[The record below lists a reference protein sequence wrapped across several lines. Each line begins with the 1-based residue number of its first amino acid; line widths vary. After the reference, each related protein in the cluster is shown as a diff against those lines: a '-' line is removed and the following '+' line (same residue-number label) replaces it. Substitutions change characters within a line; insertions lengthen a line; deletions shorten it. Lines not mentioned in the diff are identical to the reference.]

1 MSPRSPMKVLDP
13 NCKPPSFPAAQLSE
27 CLQRCLTPQSVPPGL
42 ALPATPTF
50 LPCFSEQPCVQPKS
64 LPLAVGPPEMEPQV
78 ACVESP
84 EKTAGGVPMVQALRN
99 KEGSELVSCQ
109 LSRLSGATLD
119 AFCWELVAAV
129 LPDICRLACD
139 VHASPVISQLISLP
153 DLAPDLRRRLVSS
166 LRGSL
171 LKLTRDKRG
180 CWVLQQALELGGPEL
195 QDALKDELKG
205 KVLSC
210 SQHLHGN
217 FVLQKCVELL
227 SQPAISF
234 IASELKNHALVAALD
249 VYSCRVLQ
257 RLIEHCQGSH
267 MTELVE
273 KLMRPDNLERLVT
286 DAYGHNVLRAL
297 LVHGSGAELRRI
309 VESLFAEEGKLLVYA
324 RNRHASLVLDQCLEA
339 LSGERAQELK
349 EERDAVMSAL
359 LGEGSTSVFSLIALD
374 RFGNYIVQRAI
385 SGCRGHEQQ
394 RILQL
399 LVSLGPRLRRTANG
413 RHIMCAAR
421 KKFGS
426 EALAEL
432 GASLKA
438 MH

>member
-1 MSPRSPMKVLDP
+1 MFMHELGRLAQESLCQLWTQTLHELQLPRFTKRYPELIDALLFRLLEMVVQMSEAMGTAADAAQAQGGQDDKSRPDSQGDGDQPDNRPEDAGQSAPQADGQQPVEERTLLSPMKVLDP

-99 KEGSELVSCQ
+99 KEGSELVSLGRTERQ
-109 LSRLSGATLD
+109 KEPLEAQGGRNSPFGLLGQFLSRR
-119 AFCWELVAAV
+119 LVCE
-129 LPDICRLACD
+129 DICRLACD

-227 SQPAISF
+227 
-234 IASELKNHALVAALD
+234 
-249 VYSCRVLQ
+249 
-257 RLIEHCQGSH
+257 
-267 MTELVE
+267 
-273 KLMRPDNLERLVT
+273 PDNLERLVT

-359 LGEGSTSVFSLIALD
+359 LGEGSTSVFSLML
-374 RFGNYIVQRAI
+374 
-385 SGCRGHEQQ
+385 
-394 RILQL
+394 
-399 LVSLGPRLRRTANG
+399 
-413 RHIMCAAR
+413 
-421 KKFGS
+421 
-426 EALAEL
+426 
-432 GASLKA
+432 
-438 MH
+438 